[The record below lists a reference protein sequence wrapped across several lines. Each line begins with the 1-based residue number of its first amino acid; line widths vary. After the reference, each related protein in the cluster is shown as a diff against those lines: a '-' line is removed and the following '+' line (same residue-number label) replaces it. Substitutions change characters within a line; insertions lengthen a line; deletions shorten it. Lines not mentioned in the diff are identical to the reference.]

1 MLIETLLRLLAF
13 AAAQPLLQAGAIILG
28 TFILEDAATVLAALR
43 VADGSLSGPLALVA
57 LYIGVVLGDL
67 GLYGMGRAA
76 AHHPWARRY
85 LDMETVGQA
94 RCWVTNRL
102 IAMVMSARFLPG
114 ARLPTYTACGF
125 LAVPLARFAVG
136 VVAATLIWTTLLFGA
151 GIAFGDYVLVRLGS
165 WRWAAGGAFV
175 LAVIVIGRLVARWR
189 ERSERLAPS

>member
-43 VADGSLSGPLALVA
+43 VADGGLSGPLALAA
-57 LYIGVVLGDL
+57 LYIGIVLGDL

-85 LDMETVGQA
+85 LDMKTLAQA
-94 RCWVTNRL
+94 RGWASSRL
-102 IAMVMSARFLPG
+102 IAIVMSARFLPG

-125 LAVPLARFAVG
+125 LGVPLDRFAIG

-165 WRWAAGGAFV
+165 WRWAAGAGFV
-175 LAVIVIGRLVARWR
+175 LAILLIGRLVARWR
-189 ERSERLAPS
+189 ERAERLAHS